1 MSKIGN
7 SVNET
12 TENFWAAWGW
22 PQESPKPAFYR
33 LYYDDQGYL
42 LFYSMENVPGNYIE
56 IDHETFSAGS
66 PRVRVVDGQLLHIKT
81 NAISKLVPSSQGQ
94 ACDIRDV
101 AVISNDKHTQY
112 WKLKATDETS

>member
-1 MSKIGN
+1 MDYPPVMNK
-7 SVNET
+7 T
-12 TENFWAAWGW
+12 TENFWAAWEL
-22 PQESPKPAFYR
+22 PVELPTPIFYR
-33 LYYDDQGYL
+33 LYYDDNGYF
-42 LFYSMENVPGNYIE
+42 LFYSMEDVPGNYIE
-56 IDHETFSAGS
+56 IDHETFATGS

-101 AVISNDKHTQY
+101 AVISNDRHTQY

>member
-1 MSKIGN
+1 MD
-7 SVNET
+7 ET
-12 TENFWAAWGW
+12 TENFWAAWGL

-56 IDHETFSAGS
+56 IDHETFAEGS